1 MKFDDLKTKVTD
13 FCRKVGKR
21 NFIIF
26 GAVLLTV
33 VAVGVNLL
41 IFSGNKDDGYDY
53 DQSAGMDAGTTDTTQ
68 NASDNNTESVDSY
81 FSSIAVDRQ
90 RARDEAIE
98 VLQSIVDDASS
109 TEAAKTEAS
118 TQISTLAAIMEK
130 ESNIETLIMAKGF
143 EECVAVISDGSASIV
158 VKSDG
163 LTPAQLA
170 QINEIVYE
178 QAAIKPANVKIIER

>member
-1 MKFDDLKTKVTD
+1 MKFDNFKTKFTD

-33 VAVGVNLL
+33 VAVAVNLM
-41 IFSGNKDDGYDY
+41 IFSGNNDKGHDY
-53 DQSAGMDAGTTDTTQ
+53 SESSGMDSGAVNGTDNSQ
-68 NASDNNTESVDSY
+68 DGNAESVDSY

-98 VLQSIVDDASS
+98 VLQAIVDDASS

-118 TQISTLAAIMEK
+118 TQISTLASIMQK
-130 ESNIETLIMAKGF
+130 ESNIEALIVAKGF

-158 VKSDG
+158 VRSDG

-178 QAAIKPANVKIIER
+178 QASIKPVNVKIIQR

>member
-1 MKFDDLKTKVTD
+1 MKLDNFKEKFTD
-13 FCRKVGKR
+13 FCRRVGKR

-33 VAVGVNLL
+33 VAVGVNLI
-41 IFSGNKDDGYDY
+41 IFAGNKDEGYDY
-53 DQSAGMDAGTTDTTQ
+53 DKSAGMDAGTADT
-68 NASDNNTESVDSY
+68 SPNTENDTSANADSY
-81 FSSIAVDRQ
+81 FSSVAVDRQ
-90 RARDEAIE
+90 RTRDEAIE
-98 VLQSIVDDASS
+98 TLKAIVDDASA

-118 TQISTLAAIMEK
+118 AQISALAAIMEK
-130 ESNIETLIMAKGF
+130 ESNIETLIVAKGF

-158 VKSDG
+158 VKSDT

-178 QAAIKPANVKIIER
+178 QAAIKPVNVKIIQR

>member
-1 MKFDDLKTKVTD
+1 MKLDNLKTKFTD

-41 IFSGNKDDGYDY
+41 IFAGDKNEGHDY
-53 DQSAGMDAGTTDTTQ
+53 SESAGMNAGTVDTSETP
-68 NASDNNTESVDSY
+68 NTSESEDVDSY
-81 FSSIAVDRQ
+81 FSSVAVDRQ
-90 RARDEAIE
+90 RTRDEAIE
-98 VLQSIVDDASS
+98 VLKAIVDDASS

-118 TQISTLAAIMEK
+118 TQISALASIMEK
-130 ESNIETLIMAKGF
+130 EANIETLIMAKGF

-158 VKSDG
+158 VKSEG

-178 QAAIKPANVKIIER
+178 QASIKPANVKIIER

>member
-1 MKFDDLKTKVTD
+1 MVNSTD
-13 FCRKVGKR
+13 
-21 NFIIF
+21 N
-26 GAVLLTV
+26 AQD
-33 VAVGVNLL
+33 
-41 IFSGNKDDGYDY
+41 GNVED
-53 DQSAGMDAGTTDTTQ
+53 
-68 NASDNNTESVDSY
+68 VDSY

-98 VLQSIVDDASS
+98 VLQAIVDDASS

-118 TQISTLAAIMEK
+118 TQISTLASIMQK
-130 ESNIETLIMAKGF
+130 ESNIETLIIAKGF

-158 VKSDG
+158 VRSDG

-178 QAAIKPANVKIIER
+178 QASIKPVNVKIIQR